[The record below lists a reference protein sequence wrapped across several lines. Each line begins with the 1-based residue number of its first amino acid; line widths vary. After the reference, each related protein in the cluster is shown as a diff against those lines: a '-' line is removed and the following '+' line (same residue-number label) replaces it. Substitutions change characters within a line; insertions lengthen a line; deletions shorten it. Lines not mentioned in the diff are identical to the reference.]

1 MPRCNLRYKPERFS
15 IFVLLFCFLCRIST
29 KDTPMSKQIK
39 YCPLFKGIDPDELE
53 LLLANNVYSK
63 SYDEG
68 ERIVWQGDRC
78 QSLMIV
84 AEGRV
89 RGEMSDPAGRM
100 VTIEDHEAPQAI
112 ATAFLYATDNRM
124 PVNIEAISAVE
135 MAFIPKEKF
144 TAMLQQNAL
153 LLQNFLTAISNRS
166 KFLSTKIR
174 LLRFGTIQS
183 KLAGYLWEVAAE
195 RKSMTFEIEH
205 SQQELADRFGVTRPA
220 LARSIGEMV
229 KEGIIAS
236 QRNHFTI
243 IDRSRLFRLA
253 QTE

>member
-1 MPRCNLRYKPERFS
+1 MGLK
-15 IFVLLFCFLCRIST
+15 IA
-29 KDTPMSKQIK
+29 Q
-39 YCPLFKGIDPDELE
+39 CPLFKGIPPEELE
-53 LLLANNVYSK
+53 MLLHNNLYTK
-63 SYDEG
+63 TYEEG
-68 ERIVWQGDRC
+68 ERIAWQGDRC

-89 RGEMSDPAGRM
+89 RGEMSDPTGRM

-124 PVNIEAISAVE
+124 PVNIEAITAVE
-135 MAFIPKEKF
+135 MAYIPREKF
-144 TAMLQQNAL
+144 TAMLQQNTL

-174 LLRFGTIQS
+174 LLRFGTIQT
-183 KLAGYLWEVAAE
+183 KMAGYLWEVAAA

-220 LARSIGEMV
+220 LARTIGEMV

-236 QRNHFTI
+236 QRNRFTV
-243 IDRSRLFRLA
+243 IDRSRLYRLA
-253 QTE
+253 KNE